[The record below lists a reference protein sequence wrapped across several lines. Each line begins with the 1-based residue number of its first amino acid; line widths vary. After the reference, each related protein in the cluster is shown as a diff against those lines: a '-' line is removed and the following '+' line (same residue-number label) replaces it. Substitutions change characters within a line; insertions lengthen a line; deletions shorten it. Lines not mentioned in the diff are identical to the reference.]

1 MSDDE
6 IDDFLSYIR
15 KNKDRIKKILGNY
28 TPNQVLK
35 IRRTFAESGTEL
47 TPDEV
52 ETMMDQLTIGLMMV
66 ESEEEGMSDSD

>member
-6 IDDFLSYIR
+6 IDDFLSYIKR
-15 KNKDRIKKILGNY
+15 NKDRIKKILRNY
-28 TPNQVLK
+28 TPDQVLR
-35 IRRTFAESGTEL
+35 IRRTFAENGTEL

>member
-6 IDDFLSYIR
+6 IDEFLSYIKR
-15 KNKDRIKKILGNY
+15 NKDRIKKILRNY
-28 TPNQVLK
+28 TPDQVLR
-35 IRRTFAESGTEL
+35 IRRTFAENGTEL